1 MFSMF
6 TSFVSPPEL
15 SINQPPYLTNARS
28 QAHGVL
34 KKIEKKKIVTN
45 INVWATT
52 ERFIKQSIFCLRSMS
67 WTLQCPL

>member
-1 MFSMF
+1 MLSML

-28 QAHGVL
+28 QAHRVL
-34 KKIEKKKIVTN
+34 KKIEKKIVTN

-52 ERFIKQSIFCLRSMS
+52 ERFKKQSIFCLCSMS
-67 WTLQCPL
+67 WTLQCTL

>member
-1 MFSMF
+1 MLSML

-34 KKIEKKKIVTN
+34 KKIEKKMTN

-52 ERFIKQSIFCLRSMS
+52 ERFIKQAFSVCVA
-67 WTLQCPL
+67 